1 MHPAAGLTHPMRMK
15 IGGENLLS
23 RHRALA
29 LLIGAVLML
38 LALPARSRAQLPPSK
53 NAPQVGQKAPDFTL
67 PDSTGRDVKLST
79 LRSGEPEVW
88 GATAEIPGYWI
99 LLIFYRGYW

>member
-1 MHPAAGLTHPMRMK
+1 LNRTRVVAFCTAA
-15 IGGENLLS
+15 ILL
-23 RHRALA
+23 
-29 LLIGAVLML
+29 L
-38 LALPARSRAQLPPSK
+38 LALPAKSRAQLPPSK
-53 NAPQVGQKAPDFTL
+53 NAPQVGQKTPDFTL
-67 PDSTGRDVKLST
+67 PDSTGKDVKLST